1 MLLPEGLIEVHEY
14 SRRKLTNSRE
24 EEEEEDV
31 TRYITKALYIGGEF
45 ARENP

>member
-1 MLLPEGLIEVHEY
+1 MLLPEGLIEAHEY
-14 SRRKLTNSRE
+14 SRRKLTNSR